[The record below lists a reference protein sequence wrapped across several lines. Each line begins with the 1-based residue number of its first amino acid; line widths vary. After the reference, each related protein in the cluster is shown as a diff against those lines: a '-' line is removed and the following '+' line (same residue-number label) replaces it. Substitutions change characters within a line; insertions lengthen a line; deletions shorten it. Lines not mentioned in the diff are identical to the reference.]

1 MRSPLKYFSLGILAF
16 EKTHS
21 LGSEL
26 FQYIDCQIPHGDLD
40 PHFNVT
46 GPHYV
51 VGTCCRA
58 LRSLDTIPKYGIEHV
73 NFNGLCDQYSYD
85 SHCWSLVEDQF
96 QSHFNYFHDLLD
108 STNGQSPS
116 ALNKNIE
123 HVHQLLNQVCSNSD
137 KTFEEN
143 VFSDDDFCVKTSRVR
158 VKLARMFC
166 LNRKYKTGL
175 PAGGF
180 CDTFNAE
187 PYGQMCGLYQSCFRD
202 EADGL
207 CKSVAEVG
215 EAEAQVQEEVIEE
228 ESSAPM
234 GRSGPGSNFD
244 WTEQDNSEELADF
257 EEYSDEELEEQLKEY
272 EAMSQDDTSN
282 QTSDALESVSD
293 SLEQLGQGLDQ
304 QMGDVDAT
312 LKQLTDMLKLD
323 DQALDKV
330 VDDNMSDKEISDMLE
345 EKLDEL
351 LDSEEQVAKD
361 LKETEKVVEDLI
373 VSSELE
379 PEGRSIVSEGTEDAP
394 VLIQAI
400 PNEIED
406 QEALGL
412 DEAGLFT
419 GDMDVSGFVGAA
431 SSSGYQPGEY
441 ADTNIQ
447 HEFQEDF
454 EYEDE
459 YETDGTSS
467 YNYYAADGQTQSEDY
482 VDHSIN
488 SDQDQNQDSVE
499 FVDEGSPTDDDRVNF
514 TNGPIVAKEFSEVQ
528 EQKESIE
535 KTVDQSVSFHKGDS
549 DMKSTFDE
557 EDVRWV
563 GGFGNVSK
571 IDFYFLFYMKNCCP

>member
-1 MRSPLKYFSLGILAF
+1 MRSPLKYFSLGILAL
-16 EKTHS
+16 ETTHS

-116 ALNKNIE
+116 DLNKNIE
-123 HVHQLLNQVCSNSD
+123 HVHQLLNQVCSNSH

-166 LNRKYKTGL
+166 LNRKYKTDL

-207 CKSVAEVG
+207 CKSVAEVVQ
-215 EAEAQVQEEVIEE
+215 AEAQVKEE
-228 ESSAPM
+228 EMEEEPSAPM
-234 GRSGPGSNFD
+234 GRSGPSSNFD

-257 EEYSDEELEEQLKEY
+257 EEYSDEELDEQFKEY
-272 EAMSQDDTSN
+272 EAMSQEDTSN

-323 DQALDKV
+323 DQVLDKV

-379 PEGRSIVSEGTEDAP
+379 PEGRSLESEGTETVPEPVQANPSEISDYEETDNLLIGAP
-394 VLIQAI
+394 
-400 PNEIED
+400 
-406 QEALGL
+406 
-412 DEAGLFT
+412 F
-419 GDMDVSGFVGAA
+419 
-431 SSSGYQPGEY
+431 SSGYQPGEY

-467 YNYYAADGQTQSEDY
+467 YNYYAADGQTQSDDY
-482 VDHSIN
+482 IDHSIN
-488 SDQDQNQDSVE
+488 SDQNQDSVE

-514 TNGPIVAKEFSEVQ
+514 TNGPIVAKEFSDVQ

-557 EDVRWV
+557 DDVRWV
-563 GGFGNVSK
+563 EGFGNIFKNNLYSFLYEKLLSITKTSK
-571 IDFYFLFYMKNCCP
+571 LIESQPI